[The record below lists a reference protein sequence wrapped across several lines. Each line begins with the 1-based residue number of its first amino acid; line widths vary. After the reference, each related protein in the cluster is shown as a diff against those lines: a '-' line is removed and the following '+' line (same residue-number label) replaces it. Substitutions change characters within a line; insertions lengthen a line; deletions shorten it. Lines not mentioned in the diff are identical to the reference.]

1 MTHPTRNETTVR
13 ELIRQELPDLVR
25 EDGKIRNLVIE
36 VGRERFADRD
46 LTHDRP
52 TGPRGR

>member
-1 MTHPTRNETTVR
+1 MTRPTRNETPVR
-13 ELIRQELPDLVR
+13 ALIRQELPDLVR

-46 LTHDRP
+46 
-52 TGPRGR
+52 